1 MLNARA
7 MPVSLLARVQLQNF
21 QSLQKFR
28 LDSRCGNVI
37 RSKPANPSLSPFLL
51 LNRSLPS
58 KSFSLYPSSF
68 VALSLLYPHT
78 VTKLLFF
85 FISPKS
91 IFVVCVCVCGCVYM
105 CVRWG
110 YALWK
115 PFLLS
120 LLLRNRERER
130 EKRIGSVKCRL
141 FLKKRG

>member
-78 VTKLLFF
+78 ITKLLFF

-91 IFVVCVCVCGCVYM
+91 IFVVCVCVWVCVYVCAM
-105 CVRWG
+105 GLCSLE
-110 YALWK
+110 ALPTFFAFK
-115 PFLLS
+115 EQ
-120 LLLRNRERER
+120 RERK

-141 FLKKRG
+141 F

>member
-91 IFVVCVCVCGCVYM
+91 IFVVCVCVCVGVCICVCDGVM
-105 CVRWG
+105 
-110 YALWK
+110 LSWK

-130 EKRIGSVKCRL
+130 
-141 FLKKRG
+141 KKE